1 MRWLL
6 SLAWLFSVAEVAEG
20 KLGIVRAFANANEVN
35 DMPEMFGIWN
45 TVPPCESTVGVTVDV
60 MLVYSQSFEENPA
73 ALQAAQNVISSFES
87 GTPWSSCFSS
97 VRAFDAKLTAQEDVY
112 DVRGYAARNDWA
124 NGPNSVFLFV
134 MRSFRDGT
142 FGNYD
147 AFYFMEFDAVPV
159 RDNWL
164 QQFVAEAYDATVA
177 IRGSRYRGDT
187 WDPYLSSLPQDVL
200 FHVNG
205 NAIYNLTHPWL
216 MSMVQTLDAE
226 LLAGTLSSAFDIRMA
241 QLTLQQYSAADPAI
255 PYKGDSVLIGNYAQ
269 TLLNSSFEA
278 PEFIRHAA
286 LSNFFQNV
294 ADSDVTLGVL
304 ANSEMSTF
312 MASLASTH
320 PFRSVLVASDG
331 SYDLPSSPVTVGSG
345 PGATEVT
352 SFTLQ
357 ADWVTSY
364 CEIAERVQTKFVA
377 FSDALSVVQAPVYIL
392 VNDQGEPLLPYIPA
406 DSYYCTRLTSCT
418 SELEEAELL
427 FGVKLN
433 YHHNT
438 FDTIFETAQ
447 FLRFCSAFRLAISD
461 LQSYDDCGIVNGI
474 TADSF
479 IAWLIS
485 MSSSEA
491 FNYVPKNKQRYGQRG
506 WERLSHAHPIDT
518 RSCSVYKE
526 EERALIGGN
535 ITTWSCLLIIEDPA
549 RCDATAGCSWRPM
562 FGSGRCVNTPQQV
575 TFDFLW
581 RPTFTSTTTFSSSTT
596 TATMSTTTASISSTT
611 RTSTGTTRTA
621 TSTGTS
627 STLTTLTTMTQTA
640 TTVTFTVQV
649 PCAAE
654 TLPEGYDAQSCDGL
668 ISGQS
673 CTVEC
678 LPPLLGNAQYFCN
691 EAGAFEGEAPSCV
704 TRSCSFAE
712 EMPSFYES
720 SSCANVTA
728 GGFCFVACPEMYD
741 GLETIFFCGPD
752 WMLRGLLPVC
762 QRIECYTGSLPV
774 VEGANVTDCLRGA
787 DGQPLGAGQS
797 CQVSCNHGFL
807 GSTETMNCLES
818 GLFEGPAVTCARKQ
832 CSITWSNADFELD
845 CRSGFALNTA
855 AMHGDVCVAYCMQG
869 FSGPSTELKCEDGSF
884 QGVLPTCVPA
894 ICSWQG
900 FQLRT
905 NVDNRA
911 CNDVQL
917 GSTCTLKC
925 NSGYTALGD
934 PSVVC
939 QTNNFFSE
947 PQLSCEPQSCGDLSV
962 LEGFDATVVGHS
974 CAGAKYSELCSAFCL
989 DGYELSGSV
998 SQLVCS
1004 AASSHSG
1011 FTTLTGSAPQPPT
1024 CIPLPCTSGFPT
1036 MKGAVHNCTGARTG
1050 EQCIVEA
1057 EAGYDAVP
1065 SSSILEC
1072 LPDGTISGTEPV
1084 ISPAICGAPSFPT
1097 GVGSTCENKVVG
1109 AECWAY
1115 CERNFLGDARRYFC
1129 QVGTSGAEL
1138 VPDSVTI
1145 SCVPDP
1151 SRRLAAALVDVRRL
1165 AAACDVT
1172 SVQAFGLSHQQYVH
1186 SCDNILHD
1194 GVCLSHCNLGWEM
1207 IQGPS
1212 VLVCDTGT
1220 LVGSAL
1226 PQCQPLPCN
1235 YSWPGAKVQHDCEGK
1250 VTLETCSGSCPPG
1263 YSGTPSSYQCSRSG
1277 NFRGSDPTCEPLTCS
1292 PPQLAAKY
1300 AHDCSGI
1307 TLGKSCTVD
1316 CAQGFEL
1323 DGGLSR
1329 LRCSING
1336 TFEGDLPSCS
1346 PVQCANTV
1354 PTDPAFEKTPC
1365 QGLVFQGQC
1374 DVTCNPGFQANTT
1387 TLSCNSQG
1395 ALVGTL
1401 PLCQS
1406 SPCDG
1411 VHLDVRPELLSTC
1424 DGVVN
1429 GQNCSVFCARGYEA
1443 ASGAG
1448 LEQLS
1453 CIFTGSA
1460 VELVGQLPSCTA
1472 SPCTEGLPLPSDR
1485 ATHNCSE
1492 LFFQE
1497 KCIEN
1502 CIEGYTGTTP
1512 HFVCASDG
1520 TATRDSNSFCRPEQC
1535 DSKVLPS
1542 LLLHTCENVSF
1553 GENCYAYCPPGYVA
1567 AELAAR
1573 LRCLG
1578 PSSSEPAVAPSQ
1590 ENAVTLRGTVPQCV
1604 ASQCLYN
1611 LPWGE
1616 RYVHNCSAVVTGQ
1629 HCLVSCAEGWFGGVE
1644 VLTCQATGDL
1654 SGAYPAC
1661 RTITQTTTRT
1671 MTWTQPEPQML
1682 KGSGGYLV
1690 QWRQQNASQEQPIVS
1705 LAVEQSLRD
1714 LLNGTAID
1722 ADAALVAASVEL
1734 NGTEDAADI
1743 LFEIEL
1749 PTQNATTLLAQL
1761 VEVFEQKEHAFAVQ
1775 AALRNT
1781 GVDSLWNASILEFF
1795 VNFSVED
1802 ENLTAELAYVVP
1814 QMVAEDAPLEELPA
1828 ESLALIT
1835 AASAIG
1841 CLCCT
1846 VAIVASVRYFRA
1858 SPKEEPEV
1866 EVPVSSSAGV
1876 MPDGKAIISGSQVM
1890 IREPPEE
1897 DAPSPVPR
1905 SLKLPIEKSLKP
1917 KDEALEGVDDELKE
1931 LGINFDE
1938 DEGAFS
1944 DMGIVFT
1951 EDDGY
1956 GRVSGNSELEELGVI
1971 WDEGYAPR
1979 DHEDR
1984 LFESEGSDGEPPP
1997 VRLTVMDTSQHP
2009 PRIMAGERQTLQ
2021 DAGILFNTEATQATD
2036 WRSEA
2041 SCCSP
2046 QRRQSLQDAGIR
2058 FRSEAT
2064 DWRSEVSSHAPRR
2077 ERQTLQDAGI
2087 LFNTEGTHVTQATDV
2102 RSEASSKTHF
2112 AL

>member
-6 SLAWLFSVAEVAEG
+6 SLAWLFAVAEGKLG

-45 TVPPCESTVGVTVDV
+45 TVPPCESPVGVTVDV
-60 MLVYSQSFEENPA
+60 ILVYSQSFEDNPA
-73 ALQAAQNVISSFES
+73 AQQAAQNVITSFES
-87 GTPWSSCFSS
+87 GTAWSSCFGS

-112 DVRGYAARNDWA
+112 DARGYAARNDWA
-124 NGPNSVFLFV
+124 NGPNTVFLFV

-164 QQFVAEAYDATVA
+164 HQFVAEAYDATVA

-187 WDPYLSSLPQDVL
+187 WDPYLSSLPADVL

-216 MSMVQTLDAE
+216 ISMVQTLDAE
-226 LLAGTLSSAFDIRMA
+226 LLLGTLSSAFDIRMA
-241 QLTLQQYSAADPAI
+241 QLMLQQYSAADPAI

-304 ANSEMSTF
+304 ANSEMSSF

-320 PFRSVLVASDG
+320 PFRTVLVASDG
-331 SYDLPSSPVTVGSG
+331 SYDLASSPVTVSSSQGVT
-345 PGATEVT
+345 ATVT
-352 SFTLQ
+352 SFALE
-357 ADWVTSY
+357 AGWVTSY
-364 CEIAERVQTKFVA
+364 CEIAQRVQTKFVA

-406 DSYYCTRLTSCT
+406 DSYYCTRLPSCT

-447 FLRFCSAFRLAISD
+447 FLRFCSAYRLAISD

-506 WERLSHAHPIDT
+506 WERLSNAHPIDT

-549 RCDATAGCSWRPM
+549 RCDATEGCSWRPM

-581 RPTFTSTTTFSSSTT
+581 RPTFTATTTFTRTITTSRTTSATTSS
-596 TATMSTTTASISSTT
+596 TTASISSTT

-627 STLTTLTTMTQTA
+627 STVTTITSITQTA

-649 PCAAE
+649 PCAPE
-654 TLPEGYDAQSCDGL
+654 TLPEGYEAQSCDGL
-668 ISGQS
+668 VSGQS

-691 EAGAFEGEAPSCV
+691 EAGIFEGEAPVCV

-712 EMPSFYES
+712 EVPSFYVS

-752 WMLRGLLPVC
+752 WTLRGILPVC

-787 DGQPLGAGQS
+787 DGQPVGAGQS
-797 CQVSCNHGFL
+797 CQVSCNHGFS
-807 GSTETMNCLES
+807 GTTETMNCLES
-818 GLFEGPAVTCARKQ
+818 GIFEGQAVTCARKQ
-832 CSITWSNADFELD
+832 CSITWSNADLELD
-845 CRSGFALNTA
+845 CRSGFTVNTA
-855 AMHGDVCVAYCMQG
+855 AVHGDVCVAYCVQG
-869 FSGPSTELKCEDGSF
+869 FSGPSTEMKCEDGSF
-884 QGVLPTCVPA
+884 QGFLPSCVPA

-900 FQLRT
+900 FQLLT
-905 NVDNRA
+905 NVDNRD

-925 NSGYTALGD
+925 HSGYTAIGNPL
-934 PSVVC
+934 VLC
-939 QTNNFFSE
+939 QTNYLFSE
-947 PQLSCEPQSCGDLSV
+947 PQLSCEPESCGDLSLV
-962 LEGFDATVVGHS
+962 EGFDATVGHS

-989 DGYELSGSV
+989 DGYELSGST

-1004 AASSHSG
+1004 AASSNSG
-1011 FTTLTGSAPQPPT
+1011 FTSLTGGAPQPPT

-1036 MKGAVHNCTGARTG
+1036 TKGAVHNCTGARTG
-1050 EQCIVEA
+1050 DICIVEA

-1065 SSSILEC
+1065 SRSILEC

-1084 ISPAICGAPSFPT
+1084 ISSALCGTPSFPT

-1115 CERNFLGDARRYFC
+1115 CERNYLGDARRYFC
-1129 QVGTSGAEL
+1129 QVGTSGASEL
-1138 VPDSVTI
+1138 VPDSVAV
-1145 SCVPDP
+1145 SCTPDP
-1151 SRRLAAALVDVRRL
+1151 GRRLLDDERRL
-1165 AAACDVT
+1165 TTGCDAT
-1172 SVQAFGLSHQQYVH
+1172 SVQAFGLSDEQYVH

-1207 IQGPS
+1207 TVGPS
-1212 VLVCDTGT
+1212 VLVCNTGA

-1226 PQCQPLPCN
+1226 PQCQ
-1235 YSWPGAKVQHDCEGK
+1235 VQHDCEGK
-1250 VTLETCSGSCPPG
+1250 VTLETCSGSCQLG
-1263 YSGTPSSYQCSRSG
+1263 YTGTPSSYQCSSSG
-1277 NFRGSDPTCEPLTCS
+1277 NFEGSDPTCEPLTCS
-1292 PPQLAAKY
+1292 PPQLAARY
-1300 AHDCSGI
+1300 AHDCTGI

-1316 CAQGFEL
+1316 CAQGYEL

-1329 LRCSING
+1329 LRCSIDG
-1336 TFEGDLPSCS
+1336 SFQGDLPSCS

-1354 PTDPAFEKTPC
+1354 PKDPAFEKTPC
-1365 QGLVFQGQC
+1365 DGLIYQGQC

-1395 ALVGTL
+1395 ALIGTL
-1401 PLCQS
+1401 PLCQFL
-1406 SPCDG
+1406 PCDG
-1411 VHLDVRPELLSTC
+1411 SHLDRPEWLNTC
-1424 DGVVN
+1424 GGVVN

-1443 ASGAG
+1443 AAGAG

-1453 CIFTGSA
+1453 CIFTGSS
-1460 VELVGQLPSCTA
+1460 VELLGQLPSCTA

-1485 ATHNCSE
+1485 ATNNCSE

-1520 TATRDSNSFCRPEQC
+1520 TATRDSNSFCRPEEC

-1567 AELAAR
+1567 EALATR

-1578 PSSSEPAVAPSQ
+1578 PSSSEPAVSPS
-1590 ENAVTLRGTVPQCV
+1590 EEDSVTLRGTVPQCV

-1629 HCLVSCAEGWFGGVE
+1629 HCLVSCAEGWFGTVE

-1671 MTWTQPEPQML
+1671 FTVTQPEPVVV

-1690 QWRQQNASQEQPIVS
+1690 AWSQQNASQEHPIAS
-1705 LAVEQSLRD
+1705 LAVEQSLRW
-1714 LLNGTAID
+1714 LLNVTGLD
-1722 ADAALVAASVEL
+1722 VEDAALVSASVEEL

-1761 VEVFEQKEHAFAVQ
+1761 VEVFEEKQHVFAVQ

-1781 GVDSLWNASILEFF
+1781 GLDSLWNASILEFF

-1802 ENLTAELAYVVP
+1802 ENLTADLAYVVP
-1814 QMVAEDAPLEELPA
+1814 PQIFAQAAPLEELPA
-1828 ESLALIT
+1828 EYLTLII
-1835 AASAIG
+1835 AASVIV

-1846 VAIVASVRYFRA
+1846 VAIYIVRYFGGFSA
-1858 SPKEEPEV
+1858 KEEPEV

-1876 MPDGKAIISGSQVM
+1876 MPDGKAVISGSQVM

-1897 DAPSPVPR
+1897 DAPISVPS
-1905 SLKLPIEKSLKP
+1905 SLKLPIQNKSSKP
-1917 KDEALEGVDDELKE
+1917 KDEALEGLCDNLEE
-1931 LGINFDE
+1931 LGINFDSE
-1938 DEGAFS
+1938 DEGFLEV
-1944 DMGIVFT
+1944 GIVFT
-1951 EDDGY
+1951 EDGY
-1956 GRVSGNSELEELGVI
+1956 GGVSGPSELEEEGVI
-1971 WDEGYAPR
+1971 FDQGNALR

-1984 LFESEGSDGEPPP
+1984 LFESEGSESEPPP
-1997 VRLTVMDTSQHP
+1997 VRLEVMDTSQHP
-2009 PRIMAGERQTLQ
+2009 PRIIAGERQTLQ
-2021 DAGILFNTEATQATD
+2021 DAGILFNTKATQATD
-2036 WRSEA
+2036 WRSEVSSRA
-2041 SCCSP
+2041 P
-2046 QRRQSLQDAGIR
+2046 RRERQTLQNAGIL
-2058 FRSEAT
+2058 FNTEGTQAT
-2064 DWRSEVSSHAPRR
+2064 QADWRSEVSSRAPRR

-2087 LFNTEGTHVTQATDV
+2087 LFNTEGTQATQATDL
-2102 RSEASSKTHF
+2102 RSEASSKDHF